1 MKQQRPVEPLR
12 GEAAYRAH
20 KAEVARRNE
29 LARADGA
36 AQRAARQAGIAARQ
50 LQASGWSGRTT
61 PANHAPDQQAT

>member
-12 GEAAYRAH
+12 GEAAYRAY

-50 LQASGWSGRTT
+50 LEAERLERSNYPRQPR
-61 PANHAPDQQAT
+61 P